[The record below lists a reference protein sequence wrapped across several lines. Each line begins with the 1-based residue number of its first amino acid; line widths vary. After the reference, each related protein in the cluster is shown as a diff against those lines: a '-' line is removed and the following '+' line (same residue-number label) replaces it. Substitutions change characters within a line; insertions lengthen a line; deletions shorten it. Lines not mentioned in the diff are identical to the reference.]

1 MMANLET
8 DQEVSGIGL
17 RTQDRSIMGWELQ

>member
-17 RTQDRSIMGWELQ
+17 HTQDRSIMGWELQ